1 MEVITVRTTFRKV
14 SEQSAK
20 ALFSGRS
27 GFFGGNTETEKGR
40 LSLFGNKIAWI
51 DRGTLH
57 FTLGGWNTPTTKER
71 LNAIFYRAF
80 ARHEVK
86 VFQKKGKLYVSV
98 QNIYG
103 ESEFRDEFNSLL
115 DKENEW
121 TNQFVV
127 YLIEP
132 DKTYTL
138 TETVDQ
144 KIVYLDE
151 V

>member
-1 MEVITVRTTFRKV
+1 MKTTFRKV
-14 SEQSAK
+14 SEESAYT
-20 ALFSGRS
+20 FFFGGSGK
-27 GFFGGNTETEKGR
+27 FGGNTIVRACGEDGFEQSV
-40 LSLFGNKIAWI
+40 SLHGNTIAWVLT
-51 DRGTLH
+51 RTLH
-57 FTLGGWNTPTTKER
+57 FSLCGWNTPTTKER
-71 LNAIFYRAF
+71 LNAIFYRF
-80 ARHEVK
+80 FLSHEVK

-98 QNIYG
+98 QNINV
-103 ESEFRDEFNSLL
+103 EL
-115 DKENEW
+115 DKENEC

-138 TETVDQ
+138 TETIDQ